1 MEERYLLTAF
11 DLYHDDGEEKTQNNI
26 LRNPKY
32 VETPTRTSLSA
43 AEMGITGITAELF
56 ILPCHSTTKEK

>member
-26 LRNPKY
+26 LRNPTY
-32 VETPTRTSLSA
+32 VEIPARTFLST
-43 AEMGITGITAELF
+43 AEMYSTCITGELF
-56 ILPCHSTTKEK
+56 LLP

>member
-11 DLYHDDGEEKTQNNI
+11 DLYHDDGEENTQNNI

-32 VETPTRTSLSA
+32 VETPTRTFLSTA
-43 AEMGITGITAELF
+43 DMCSTCITGELF
-56 ILPCHSTTKEK
+56 LLP